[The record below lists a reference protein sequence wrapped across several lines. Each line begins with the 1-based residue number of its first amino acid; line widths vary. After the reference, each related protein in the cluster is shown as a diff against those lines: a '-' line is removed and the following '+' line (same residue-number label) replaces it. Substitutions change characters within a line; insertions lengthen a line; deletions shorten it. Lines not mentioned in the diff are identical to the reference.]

1 MTKRER
7 PDEAVQS
14 ITSAPEPLWE
24 DVARRQRRYLWQMS
38 LRAVCFVVAAVTWN
52 VVPVWASLL
61 MIVAATVLPYFA
73 VLLAN
78 AGRENPGQGPTA
90 VDRPAIAA
98 APAPTRVLEG
108 GW

>member
-24 DVARRQRRYLWQMS
+24 DVARRQKRYLWQMS
-38 LRAVCFVVAAVTWN
+38 LRAVCFVVAALTWH
-52 VVPVWASLL
+52 VIPVWASLGL
-61 MIVAATVLPYFA
+61 IVLATVLPYFA

-78 AGRENPGQGPTA
+78 AGRENPGDGPTV
-90 VDRPAIAA
+90 VDRPALTA
-98 APAPTRVLEG
+98 APAAPRVVEG